1 MFRNH
6 LLVFKPFNDTYG
18 RWNTWQEPKLN
29 LMSSVVLVFDVQ
41 RFDRQFHMV
50 GCDLCQIYW
59 DFCFIVL
66 GNLFLNKYCFI
77 DKHQQLI
84 KCYLWVWNLRR
95 WFLLIVKKGI
105 RFNLVVYL
113 LFRCWVWSTYVVLCQ
128 KCDANSLGW
137 LLLWFLLRCV
147 WRLWANEWVTQDLR
161 FYYLSILVL

>member
-66 GNLFLNKYCFI
+66 GNLFLNKCCFI

-84 KCYLWVWNLRR
+84 KCYLWVWNLIDDGFYWSLKKVLGLIELFIFYSDVGCDRLMS
-95 WFLLIVKKGI
+95 FIVKSVMLIV
-105 RFNLVVYL
+105 LA
-113 LFRCWVWSTYVVLCQ
+113 
-128 KCDANSLGW
+128 D
-137 LLLWFLLRCV
+137 
-147 WRLWANEWVTQDLR
+147 
-161 FYYLSILVL
+161 FYYDSC